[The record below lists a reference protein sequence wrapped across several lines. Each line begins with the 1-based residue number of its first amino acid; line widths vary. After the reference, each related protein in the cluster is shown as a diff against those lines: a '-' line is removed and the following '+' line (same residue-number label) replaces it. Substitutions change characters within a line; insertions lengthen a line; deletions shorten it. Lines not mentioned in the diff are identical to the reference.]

1 MKFFRMLRRSI
12 RDAFKSVFR
21 NFSLSLASISCITI
35 TLIIVAVSIVVTFN
49 VQNFTKEMEKDLTIV
64 VFLDTDTTEE
74 EVEEIRDKL
83 ESMSN
88 VESLTYQS
96 KASVKEE
103 MSQENEVFNEVMS
116 TWDEEDNPLK
126 DTFQVKVKV
135 VERIS
140 NTAKKIEKIDK
151 VSSVKYGEGMVD
163 NLIEAFEAAQNV
175 SYGMVIALILVTVFL
190 IINTIKLTI
199 FSRKRE
205 ISIMRLVGASNF
217 TIKTPFIIEGMVLG
231 LLGSIIPILIVCFGY
246 IALYNHFDGYLYS
259 RMITLIEPEPF
270 IYMVSGIVLVIG
282 IIVGMI
288 GSASAVRKYLKV

>member
-1 MKFFRMLRRSI
+1 MKFFRLLRRSI

-116 TWDEEDNPLK
+116 TWDDEDNPLK

>member
-35 TLIIVAVSIVVTFN
+35 TLIIVAISIIVTFN

-83 ESMSN
+83 EFMSN

-140 NTAKKIEKIDK
+140 NTAKNIEKIDK

>member
-1 MKFFRMLRRSI
+1 MKFFRTLRRSI

-35 TLIIVAVSIVVTFN
+35 TLIIVAISILITFN
-49 VQNFTKEMEKDLTIV
+49 VQNFTREMEKDLTIV
-64 VFLDTDTTEE
+64 VFLDTDATEE
-74 EVEEIRDKL
+74 DSKIVMEKL
-83 ESMSN
+83 ENMSN

-96 KASVKEE
+96 KTAIKEE
-103 MSQENEVFNEVMS
+103 MRKENEVFNEVMS
-116 TWDEEDNPLK
+116 TWSEEDNPLK
-126 DTFQVKVKV
+126 DTFQVKVKDV
-135 VERIS
+135 VKIAD
-140 NTAKKIEKIDK
+140 TAKRIEKLDK
-151 VSSVKYGEGMVD
+151 VSTVRYGEGMVD
-163 NLIEAFEAAQNV
+163 NLIVAFESAQKV

-231 LLGSIIPILIVCFGY
+231 MFGSIIPILTVCFGY
-246 IALYNHFDGYLYS
+246 VALYNYFDGYLYS
-259 RMITLIEPEPF
+259 RMISLIEPEPF

-288 GSASAVRKYLKV
+288 GSASAVRKYLKI

>member
-1 MKFFRMLRRSI
+1 MKFFRTLRRSI

-35 TLIIVAVSIVVTFN
+35 TLIIVAISILITFN
-49 VQNFTKEMEKDLTIV
+49 VQNFTTVMEKDLTIV
-64 VFLDTDTTEE
+64 VFLDTDALEEDVTTVME
-74 EVEEIRDKL
+74 KL
-83 ESMSN
+83 ENMSN

-96 KASVKEE
+96 KTAIKEG
-103 MSQENEVFNEVMS
+103 MRKENEVFNEVMS
-116 TWDEEDNPLK
+116 TWSEEDNPLK
-126 DTFQVKVKV
+126 DTFQVKVKN

-140 NTAKKIEKIDK
+140 NTAKRIERLDK

-163 NLIEAFEAAQNV
+163 NLIEAFEAAKKV
-175 SYGMVIALILVTVFL
+175 SYGLVIALILVTVFL

-231 LLGSIIPILIVCFGY
+231 LS
-246 IALYNHFDGYLYS
+246 
-259 RMITLIEPEPF
+259 
-270 IYMVSGIVLVIG
+270 SGRI
-282 IIVGMI
+282 
-288 GSASAVRKYLKV
+288 

>member
-35 TLIIVAVSIVVTFN
+35 TLIIVAISIMVTFN
-49 VQNFTKEMEKDLTIV
+49 VQSFTKEMEKDLTIV
-64 VFLDTDTTEE
+64 VFLDNDTTEE
-74 EVEEIRDKL
+74 EVNTIRERL
-83 ESMSN
+83 ENMTN

-96 KASVKEE
+96 KSSIKDE
-103 MSQENEVFNEVMS
+103 MSSESTVFEEVMS
-116 TWDEEDNPLK
+116 TWSEEDNPLK
-126 DTFQVKVKV
+126 DTFQVKVTD
-135 VERIS
+135 VEKIS
-140 NTAKKIEKIDK
+140 DTAKKIERIDK
-151 VSSVKYGEGMVD
+151 VSTVRYGEGMVD
-163 NLIEAFEAAQNV
+163 NLISAFEAAQNI

-246 IALYNHFDGYLYS
+246 VALYNHFDGYLYS
-259 RMITLIEPEPF
+259 KMISLIEPEPF
-270 IYMVSGIVLVIG
+270 IYMVSGIVVVIG

-288 GSASAVRKYLKV
+288 GSASAVRKYLKI

>member
-1 MKFFRMLRRSI
+1 MKFFRTLRRSI

-35 TLIIVAVSIVVTFN
+35 TLIIVAISILITFN
-49 VQNFTKEMEKDLTIV
+49 VQNFTREMEKDLTIV
-64 VFLDTDTTEE
+64 VFLDTDATEE
-74 EVEEIRDKL
+74 DSKIVMEKL
-83 ESMSN
+83 ENMSN

-96 KASVKEE
+96 KTAIKEE
-103 MSQENEVFNEVMS
+103 MRKENEVFNEVMS
-116 TWDEEDNPLK
+116 TWSEEDNPLK
-126 DTFQVKVKV
+126 DTFQVKVKA
-135 VERIS
+135 VEKIAD
-140 NTAKKIEKIDK
+140 TAKRIEKLDK
-151 VSSVKYGEGMVD
+151 VSTVRYGEGMVD
-163 NLIEAFEAAQNV
+163 NLIVAFEAAQKV

-231 LLGSIIPILIVCFGY
+231 MFGSIIPILTVCFGY
-246 IALYNHFDGYLYS
+246 VALYNHFDGYLYS
-259 RMITLIEPEPF
+259 RMISLIEPEPF

-288 GSASAVRKYLKV
+288 GSASAVRKYLKI

>member
-35 TLIIVAVSIVVTFN
+35 TLIIVAISIIVTFN
-49 VQNFTKEMEKDLTIV
+49 VQSFTREMEKDLTIV
-64 VFLDTDTTEE
+64 VFLDNDTAEE
-74 EVEEIRDKL
+74 QVNDIRESL
-83 ESMSN
+83 ENMTN
-88 VESLTYQS
+88 IESLTYQS
-96 KASVKEE
+96 KSAIKEK
-103 MSQENEVFNEVMS
+103 MSKENEVFNEVMS
-116 TWDEEDNPLK
+116 TWSEEDNPLK
-126 DTFQVKVKV
+126 DTFQVKVKD
-135 VERIS
+135 VEKIS
-140 NTAKKIEKIDK
+140 NTAERIEKLDK
-151 VSSVKYGEGMVD
+151 VSSVRYGEGMVD
-163 NLIEAFEAAQNV
+163 NLISAFEAAQNV
-175 SYGMVIALILVTVFL
+175 SYGMVIALVLVTVFL

-231 LLGSIIPILIVCFGY
+231 LFGSIIPILIVCFGY

-288 GSASAVRKYLKV
+288 GSASAVRKYLKI

>member
-1 MKFFRMLRRSI
+1 MKFFRTLRRSI

-35 TLIIVAVSIVVTFN
+35 TLIIVAISIIVTFN
-49 VQNFTKEMEKDLTIV
+49 VQSFTKEMEKDLTIV

-74 EVEEIRDKL
+74 QTSDIRERL
-83 ESMSN
+83 EKITN
-88 VESLTYQS
+88 VESLTFQS
-96 KASVKEE
+96 KAAIKEE
-103 MSQENEVFNEVMS
+103 MSKESDVFNEVMS
-116 TWDEEDNPLK
+116 TWNEEDNPLK
-126 DTFQVKVKV
+126 DTFQVKVKD
-135 VERIS
+135 VEKIS
-140 NTAKKIEKIDK
+140 DTAKKIEKIDK
-151 VSSVKYGEGMVD
+151 VSTVRYGEGMVD
-163 NLIEAFEAAQNV
+163 NLISAFEAAQNV
-175 SYGMVIALILVTVFL
+175 SYGVVIALILVTVFL

-217 TIKTPFIIEGMVLG
+217 TIKTPFIVEGMVLG
-231 LLGSIIPILIVCFGY
+231 LFGSIVPILIVCFGY
-246 IALYNHFDGYLYS
+246 VALYNHFDGYLYS

-270 IYMVSGIVLVIG
+270 IYMVSGIVVVIG